1 MCALNQRARLIE
13 RLEVANTLRLE
24 RCNGVV
30 VAHAIALVEA
40 REECFERVEG
50 DEPPRS
56 DDGDAAAQ
64 VLRLLHVMRREDD
77 GRALRDCAAYD
88 LPDGL
93 TRRGVKSRR
102 RFVEDEK
109 GRATEERKTDEH
121 TPPLSAG
128 ERSHSAV

>member
-1 MCALNQRARLIE
+1 MCALDQRARLIE
-13 RLEVANTLRLE
+13 CLEVANALRLE
-24 RCNGVV
+24 RRDGVA

-50 DEPPRS
+50 DEASRS

-77 GRALRDCAAYD
+77 GRALRDGAAYD

-93 TRRGVKSRR
+93 TRCRVESRR
-102 RFVEDEK
+102 RLVEDEQR
-109 GRATEERKTDEH
+109 RATRERKTYEH
-121 TPPLSAG
+121 AASLSA
-128 ERSHSAV
+128 